1 MKWMLIERRPDVIY
15 SGSGQTYLGE
25 NDAGTASSAS
35 AVTFAT
41 REAAEAHRRT
51 LKHPYNWVAITAAD

>member
-15 SGSGQTYLGE
+15 SGSAQTYLGE
-25 NDAGTASSAS
+25 NNAETPSSAL

>member
-15 SGSGQTYLGE
+15 SGSTQTFLAA
-25 NDAGTASSAS
+25 NSTVTPSPAS
-35 AVTFAT
+35 AITFAT